1 MTPAAVLPGSL
12 ERWYH
17 LLSQEPCLSRFM
29 VLIGF
34 AENAP
39 EIRSGSPFEVSLRRL
54 HVRMLEPILVWPTPS
69 FKRVILSG
77 VVFRNVLSKIGC
89 NAKNLWFCYDSVTLL
104 HLPFAI

>member
-54 HVRMLEPILVWPTPS
+54 HVRMLVPVLKKHT
-69 FKRVILSG
+69 SG
-77 VVFRNVLSKIGC
+77 KVCSR
-89 NAKNLWFCYDSVTLL
+89 WQQPD
-104 HLPFAI
+104 